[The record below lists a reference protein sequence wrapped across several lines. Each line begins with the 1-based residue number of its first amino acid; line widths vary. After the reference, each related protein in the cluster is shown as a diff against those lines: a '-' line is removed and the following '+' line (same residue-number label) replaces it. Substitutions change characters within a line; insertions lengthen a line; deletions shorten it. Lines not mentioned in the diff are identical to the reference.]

1 MYKKILFNK
10 EKIKIKKEC
19 TTASTPRGKRGP
31 RSDQALRARVCQIGF
46 AMYGSKAQKILS
58 SVRTVLVIDIKSVPP
73 IYAYLYYW
81 FVVNEKI
88 LGQEEKH

>member
-1 MYKKILFNK
+1 
-10 EKIKIKKEC
+10 
-19 TTASTPRGKRGP
+19 
-31 RSDQALRARVCQIGF
+31 
-46 AMYGSKAQKILS
+46 
-58 SVRTVLVIDIKSVPP
+58 VRTVLVIDIESVPP